1 MGSGRFDRRD
11 EAWVEVERVV
21 TLVVSDLNGK
31 TFDFEFN
38 MSR

>member
-21 TLVVSDLNGK
+21 TLVVSDLKGK
-31 TFDFEFN
+31 AIDLELKIL
-38 MSR
+38 S